1 MNGALIFS
9 VKSADDGGA
18 KHTLS
23 DDIVLIRDVVLQ
35 FFFFL
40 IGFLSHLKNGLLSF

>member
-1 MNGALIFS
+1 MNNGALIFS
-9 VKSADDGGA
+9 VKSADYDGGA
-18 KHTLS
+18 KHTLR

-40 IGFLSHLKNGLLSF
+40 IGFLSHFKKMVC

>member
-35 FFFFL
+35 FFFSDRF
-40 IGFLSHLKNGLLSF
+40 SFSFEKWFAKF